1 MSKLPA
7 PLVFSRA
14 HPTPFVSTENPR
26 TRQGLPWNL
35 PWWGSPTADLSDQ
48 LRIFKKSMEKW
59 RKMRWKIMKRLM
71 LIHFYHFSM
80 DFKNQSNTMDE
91 ETLDLS
97 GKSCLLF
104 LSLDILLK
112 ELKVNEW
119 TQQRFS
125 LPPLANPNLPSTWSC
140 DFLLLFSQLK
150 TKPLCYNPFPSFTVW
165 WVSCFQF
172 DPTITILWGIIKTSK
187 WFEENKP
194 WRFP

>member
-1 MSKLPA
+1 MSKLPV
-7 PLVFSRA
+7 PLAFSRA

-35 PWWGSPTADLSDQ
+35 PWWGSPTACWINWGSL
-48 LRIFKKSMEKW
+48 KNPWKKW
-59 RKMRWKIMKRLM
+59 RRMRWEIMKRLM
-71 LIHFYHFSM
+71 FINCFM
-80 DFKNQSNTMDE
+80 DFKKWCNKMDE

-112 ELKVNEW
+112 ELKVKEW